1 MAGALPVPDDRVH
14 PSFGDRRDPMRRVR
28 TEIRGGAVRAHP
40 GVGTVD
46 RIGVG
51 VGVHRGCVRF
61 GAAWHGPILARNTS
75 VPALPLDLGP
85 VSLYL
90 GTSHLEC
97 VVERTP
103 ETAMTWT
110 DERVETLKKMWAEGQ
125 SASQIAKEL
134 GGVTRNAVIGKVH
147 RLGLSNRVGPGGA
160 PEAEEEDL
168 IMPVPPRIDPPP
180 PESEEPVEPE
190 VEPEPLVAE
199 APADILAAPSAVVT
213 ALPVRKLIIPAGQ
226 PLPPQPSAN
235 EISPEALA
243 SVREVEKR
251 AKRLT
256 LMELTERT
264 CKWPIGDPATED
276 FWFCGLPSLPG
287 KPYCEAHVGVAFQPM
302 SARRD
307 RRR

>member
-1 MAGALPVPDDRVH
+1 M
-14 PSFGDRRDPMRRVR
+14 S
-28 TEIRGGAVRAHP
+28 
-40 GVGTVD
+40 
-46 RIGVG
+46 
-51 VGVHRGCVRF
+51 
-61 GAAWHGPILARNTS
+61 
-75 VPALPLDLGP
+75 
-85 VSLYL
+85 
-90 GTSHLEC
+90 
-97 VVERTP
+97 
-103 ETAMTWT
+103 WT
-110 DERVETLKKMWAEGQ
+110 DERVETLKRMWGEGQ

-147 RLGLSNRVGPGGA
+147 RLGLSNRVGGKD
-160 PEAEEEDL
+160 EDEET
-168 IMPVPPRIDPPP
+168 
-180 PESEEPVEPE
+180 
-190 VEPEPLVAE
+190 A
-199 APADILAAPSAVVT
+199 LAAPAPSAPTAARPEPAAPRPEPPAPRAEPPRAAVPPSSAAPASNVT
-213 ALPVRKLIIPAGQ
+213 PLPLRKAIIPAGQ
-226 PLPPQPSAN
+226 PLPPQPSLN

-264 CKWPIGDPATED
+264 CKWPIGDPATDD

>member
-1 MAGALPVPDDRVH
+1 M
-14 PSFGDRRDPMRRVR
+14 S
-28 TEIRGGAVRAHP
+28 
-40 GVGTVD
+40 
-46 RIGVG
+46 
-51 VGVHRGCVRF
+51 
-61 GAAWHGPILARNTS
+61 
-75 VPALPLDLGP
+75 
-85 VSLYL
+85 
-90 GTSHLEC
+90 
-97 VVERTP
+97 
-103 ETAMTWT
+103 WT
-110 DERVETLKKMWAEGQ
+110 DERVETLKRMWAEGQ

-147 RLGLSNRVGPGGA
+147 RLGLSNRVAGGKDED
-160 PEAEEEDL
+160 EAD
-168 IMPVPPRIDPPP
+168 
-180 PESEEPVEPE
+180 
-190 VEPEPLVAE
+190 VAE
-199 APADILAAPSAVVT
+199 APVAPAAAPRVEPRPEPAAIRPEPATPRPAAPERPAAAPVAAPSGNVMPIP
-213 ALPVRKLIIPAGQ
+213 LRKAIVPAGQ

-251 AKRLT
+251 ARKLT

-264 CKWPIGDPATED
+264 CKWPIGDPATDD